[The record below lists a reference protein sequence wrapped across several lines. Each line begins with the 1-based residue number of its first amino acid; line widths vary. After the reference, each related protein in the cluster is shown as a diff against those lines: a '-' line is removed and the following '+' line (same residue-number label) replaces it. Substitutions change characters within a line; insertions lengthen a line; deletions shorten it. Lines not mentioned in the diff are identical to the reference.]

1 MILMTNEPDKLPVYS
16 EYRECFGKRKPRRH
30 KDLYQKDMEES
41 NGNVY
46 GNHHQRADGSEE
58 C

>member
-1 MILMTNEPDKLPVYS
+1 MVLMTNEPDKLPIYP
-16 EYRECFGKRKPRRH
+16 EYRECFGKKKFKKH

-41 NGNVY
+41 NGNVC
-46 GNHHQRADGSEE
+46 GNHRQRADGSEE